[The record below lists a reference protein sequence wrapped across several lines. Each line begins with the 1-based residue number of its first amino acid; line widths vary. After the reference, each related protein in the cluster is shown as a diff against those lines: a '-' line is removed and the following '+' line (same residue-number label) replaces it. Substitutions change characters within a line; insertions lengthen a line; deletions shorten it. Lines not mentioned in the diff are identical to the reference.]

1 MAFGIFSKNKNYQ
14 QNDDSGKVAS
24 LFKKIRLNVNQTSG
38 KTINRDFN
46 SGPLAKT
53 STSVVPDVLYPGQI
67 LLANPYTT
75 AIDIRQITFGSDV
88 LQTIYMYNTGTFKQW
103 TIGNQGNKLGSQP
116 GQYTAASSRLNL
128 FRDVSQVICSHT
140 SSHRQDRP

>member
-46 SGPLAKT
+46 SEP
-53 STSVVPDVLYPGQI
+53 SFGQVNQNFSSI
-67 LLANPYTT
+67 DPVSYTHLEPT
-75 AIDIRQITFGSDV
+75 
-88 LQTIYMYNTGTFKQW
+88 
-103 TIGNQGNKLGSQP
+103 
-116 GQYTAASSRLNL
+116 
-128 FRDVSQVICSHT
+128 
-140 SSHRQDRP
+140 RPHD